1 LAIRG
6 WLKASLLVVGR
17 LDLGSCGGD
26 WDRGLWRHGGERLG
40 PGIRWNRDLTVSVWR
55 KFLSS
60 FWMDD
65 RTRVDI
71 ASWCMGR
78 MTGVPRAQV
87 YGCGSVLP

>member
-1 LAIRG
+1 VVEMGTEGCGDMVVRG
-6 WLKASLLVVGR
+6 
-17 LDLGSCGGD
+17 LDLVSGG
-26 WDRGLWRHGGERLG
+26 R
-40 PGIRWNRDLTVSVWR
+40 NRDLTVSVWR

-78 MTGVPRAQV
+78 MAGVPRAQV